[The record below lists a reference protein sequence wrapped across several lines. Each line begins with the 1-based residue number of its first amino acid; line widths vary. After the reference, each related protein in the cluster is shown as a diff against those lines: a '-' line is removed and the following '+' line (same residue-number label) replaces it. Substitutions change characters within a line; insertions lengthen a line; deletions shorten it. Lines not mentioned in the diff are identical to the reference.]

1 MPTISLKKL
10 LKDGLSEDVEKDAE
24 DKVQGMVN
32 DFSKKIEKM
41 LDDKNVEIL
50 TI

>member
-1 MPTISLKKL
+1 LKKL
-10 LKDGLSEDVEKDAE
+10 LKDGLSEDIEKDAE
-24 DKVQGMVN
+24 EEVQGMIN
-32 DFSKKIEKM
+32 DFSKKVDKM